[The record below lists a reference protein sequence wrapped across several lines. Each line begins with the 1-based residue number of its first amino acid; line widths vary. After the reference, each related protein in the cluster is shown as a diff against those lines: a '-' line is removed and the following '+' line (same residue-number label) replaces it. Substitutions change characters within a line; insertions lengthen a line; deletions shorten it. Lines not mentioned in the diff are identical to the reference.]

1 MIILCLLLE
10 DECREEIE
18 NRGLEMLLTAQI
30 EEKIKQSLKT
40 VLVEVIDL
48 RGGDHIQ
55 AIVVSSEFEG
65 KTLVEQHKIIY
76 DIFSNEMKSNEIH
89 ALTLKTYS
97 PTQWEKAKGAFNRDI
112 GHAI

>member
-1 MIILCLLLE
+1 MITIS
-10 DECREEIE
+10 
-18 NRGLEMLLTAQI
+18 QI

-40 VLVEVIDL
+40 VFVEVVDL

-55 AIVVSSEFEG
+55 AIVVSPDFEG
-65 KTLVEQHKIIY
+65 KTLIEQHKIIY
-76 DIFSNEMKSNEIH
+76 DILSEEMKSNEIH

-97 PTQWEKAKGAFNRDI
+97 PSRWEKIKGTFNRDI

>member
-1 MIILCLLLE
+1 
-10 DECREEIE
+10 
-18 NRGLEMLLTAQI
+18 MLSINQI
-30 EEKIKQSLKT
+30 EEKIKQKLKT
-40 VLVEVIDL
+40 TFLEVIDL

-55 AIVVSSEFEG
+55 AIVVSPEFEA

-76 DIFSNEMKSNEIH
+76 DIFSEEMKLNIIH

-97 PTQWEKAKGAFNRDI
+97 PLQWEKVKGTFNRDI

>member
-1 MIILCLLLE
+1 MIPIS
-10 DECREEIE
+10 
-18 NRGLEMLLTAQI
+18 QI
-30 EEKIKQSLKT
+30 EEKIKQKLKT
-40 VLVEVIDL
+40 VFVEVADL

-55 AIVVSSEFEG
+55 AVVVSPEFEG

-97 PTQWEKAKGAFNRDI
+97 PSQWEKIKENFNKDL

>member
-1 MIILCLLLE
+1 MLTVSQM
-10 DECREEIE
+10 EE
-18 NRGLEMLLTAQI
+18 R
-30 EEKIKQSLKT
+30 IKQKLKT

-55 AIVVSSEFEG
+55 AIIVSPEFEG
-65 KTLVEQHKIIY
+65 KTLVEQHKTIY
-76 DIFSNEMKSNEIH
+76 DIFSDEMKSNEIH

-97 PTQWEKAKGAFNRDI
+97 PSQWEKVKGTFSRDI